1 MNRLKLSGN
10 IMYFGLAVLIM
21 ALLPLAVKSEYFLTV
36 LINVMFGIYLCV
48 CWNLVFGYAGL
59 FSIGHQAFLGIGAY
73 ASTILYLNF
82 QVSPWIGML
91 AGAVLSA
98 ILAVFITFIC
108 YRYRIRGFFFAI
120 VTLAFAML
128 MQNLFMSWDYVHSAV
143 GIWLLLRDAP
153 WDFYFMERAPY
164 YWIMLALVVLSLVVS
179 FFIERSRMGSY
190 LIAIREDEDAA
201 EAVGVPS
208 SRYKVIVMAV
218 SAFMIS
224 LAGTFYAQFYLY
236 IQPDNVFSIHSAI
249 TMQVGTMMGGAGT
262 LFGPVIG
269 WTFFALF
276 DEMLRWLPIGS
287 LSMAAITRISYGVM
301 LMLIIVFFPT
311 GLIGL
316 GEKFRRGRI
325 AVLGSSRKTPP

>member
-1 MNRLKLSGN
+1 MNRLNLPWN
-10 IMYFGLAVLIM
+10 TIYFILAVLVI
-21 ALLPLAVKSEYFLTV
+21 ALVPLVVKSEYFLTV

-73 ASTILYLNF
+73 TSTILYLNF
-82 QVSPWIGML
+82 QISPWIGMF
-91 AGAVLSA
+91 AGAILST

-120 VTLAFAML
+120 VTLAFGML
-128 MQNLFMSWDYVHSAV
+128 MQNLFMSWDYVHAAV
-143 GIWLLLRDAP
+143 GIWLVLRNAP
-153 WDFYFMERAPY
+153 WDFYFMDRTPY
-164 YWIMLALVVLSLVVS
+164 YWIMLTLVVLSLAVS
-179 FFIERSRMGSY
+179 YFIERSRTGSY

-287 LSMAAITRISYGVM
+287 LSMAAITRITYGVM

-316 GEKFRRGRI
+316 GEKFRMGRVV
-325 AVLGSSRKTPP
+325 VLGSSPKTPP

>member
-1 MNRLKLSGN
+1 MIRLKLSGN

-73 ASTILYLNF
+73 TSTILYLNF

-91 AGAVLSA
+91 AGAILSA

>member
-10 IMYFGLAVLIM
+10 TLYFGLAVLIM

-73 ASTILYLNF
+73 TSTILYLNF

-91 AGAVLSA
+91 AGAILSA

>member
-73 ASTILYLNF
+73 TSTILYLNF

-91 AGAVLSA
+91 AGAILSA